1 MIKPKPMKKTIPTLL
16 LLIIFTFTGFS
27 QDQKGERIK
36 AMKTAF
42 ITQELNLSQAEAE
55 KFWPVYNKYDNQ
67 IRDLK
72 RKERNEVRNVL
83 RNDIQ
88 SLSDAQANDLLKKIN
103 NFSIEEQK
111 LQQQMEAE
119 LLKQISPVKMLQLRK
134 AEHDF
139 KMELL
144 KKYRGGKKK

>member
-1 MIKPKPMKKTIPTLL
+1 MKKAIPTLL
-16 LLIIFTFTGFS
+16 LLILFTFTGFS

-67 IRDLK
+67 LRALK
-72 RKERNEVRNVL
+72 KKEREEVRNVL

-88 SLSDAQANDLLKKIN
+88 SLNDAQASDLLKKMN
-103 NFSIEEQK
+103 TLDKEEQELK
-111 LQQQMEAE
+111 QEMETE
-119 LLKQISPVKMLQLRK
+119 LLKQISPVKMIRLRK

-139 KMELL
+139 HMQLL
-144 KKYRGGKKK
+144 KKYKSGKKE

>member
-1 MIKPKPMKKTIPTLL
+1 MKKTIPTLL
-16 LLIIFTFTGFS
+16 LLILVTFTGFS
-27 QDQKGERIK
+27 QSQKGERIK

-67 IRDLK
+67 LRTLK
-72 RKERNEVRNVL
+72 KREREEVRNVL

-88 SLSDAQANDLLKKIN
+88 SLNDAQASDLLKKMN
-103 NFSIEEQK
+103 TLDKQEQELK
-111 LQQQMEAE
+111 QKMEAE
-119 LLKQISPVKMLQLRK
+119 LLKQISPVRMVRLRK

-139 KMELL
+139 HLQLL
-144 KKYRGGKKK
+144 KKYKQGE